1 MYRLQGSWSLV
12 LLCNVS
18 IVYDCNVFCS
28 VLHCSDLKIAQLH
41 LVMLNSMIHV
51 PVQLNLLC
59 GLQIFVPS

>member
-1 MYRLQGSWSLV
+1 MYRLYMIAMFLV
-12 LLCNVS
+12 
-18 IVYDCNVFCS
+18 S
-28 VLHCSDLKIAQLH
+28 VLHCRDLKIAQLH